1 MAKSFKL
8 ALDFCLPSQSLKEY
22 LIEKKSCS
30 YHYDNVFSK
39 ESLKSALTIPVGD
52 LKEEYKLTRTTDT
65 SFSLCLSLDRPDI
78 HWVNIKAKNF
88 NFYKSLLKCGYQTL
102 VKL

>member
-1 MAKSFKL
+1 M
-8 ALDFCLPSQSLKEY
+8 DFCLPSQGSKEY

-65 SFSLCLSLDRPDI
+65 SFSLCLSLDRPG
-78 HWVNIKAKNF
+78 
-88 NFYKSLLKCGYQTL
+88 YSLGEY
-102 VKL
+102 